1 MRRVLFSV
9 LGVGLG
15 HATRV
20 HAILSELRG
29 VKYKILASGE
39 AYKYF
44 RLKGFS
50 PIKLK
55 GIEFPEKEFAFDLF
69 STLLKNLDYPI
80 KMTANYRKIVSV
92 LEEFEP
98 DAIFCDSEPSTF
110 LVAEAREYP
119 IYSLTNLITLFD
131 EAKRVSLTREMERQL
146 LVIKRLMEHVI
157 RNSERVFV
165 PAFVKSKSYLRRITY
180 VNPIVRK
187 ERGQV
192 KEKDFYLV
200 MLGGSPFAYHVLGKV
215 LELASSYEDKRF
227 VISTNWLMRGVS
239 RRRNVVLYPFL
250 PLSYMKRAKAVITL
264 GGHSTLSEAVSF
276 KKPVLSI
283 PIKGHVE
290 QFLNAHMIERLGF
303 GVMCRR
309 VERLEKYVEK
319 FFEREEEF
327 RENLERADIKGNGA
341 EQVARALQGL

>member
-20 HAILSELRG
+20 HAILNELRG

-44 RLKGFS
+44 RLKGFT
-50 PIKLK
+50 PIKLG

-92 LEEFEP
+92 LEEFRP
-98 DAIFCDSEPSTF
+98 DVIFCDSEPSTF
-110 LVAEAREYP
+110 LVAEAKGYP
-119 IYSLTNLITLFD
+119 LYSLTNLITLFD
-131 EAKRVSLTREMERQL
+131 EAKRVSLTKEMERQL
-146 LVIKRLMEHVI
+146 FVIKRLMEHVI
-157 RNSERVFV
+157 RNSEKVFV
-165 PAFVKSKSYLRRITY
+165 PTFIKAKSYLRRITY

-192 KEKDFYLV
+192 KERDFYLV
-200 MLGGSPFAYHVLGKV
+200 MLGGSPFAYHVLGRII
-215 LELASSYEDKRF
+215 ELASSYEDRLF
-227 VISTNWLMRGVS
+227 VISTNWLLRGIS
-239 RRRNVVLYPFL
+239 KRRNMVLYPFL
-250 PLSYMKRAKAVITL
+250 PLSYMKHARAVITL
-264 GGHSTLSEAVSF
+264 GGYSTLSEAVSF
-276 KKPVLSI
+276 KKPVLSV

-303 GVMCRR
+303 GLMCRR
-309 VERLEKYVEK
+309 VEKLEKYVEK
-319 FFEREEEF
+319 FFEKEEEF
-327 RENLERADIKGNGA
+327 RENLEKANVRGNGA
-341 EQVARALQGL
+341 EQIARSLQGL